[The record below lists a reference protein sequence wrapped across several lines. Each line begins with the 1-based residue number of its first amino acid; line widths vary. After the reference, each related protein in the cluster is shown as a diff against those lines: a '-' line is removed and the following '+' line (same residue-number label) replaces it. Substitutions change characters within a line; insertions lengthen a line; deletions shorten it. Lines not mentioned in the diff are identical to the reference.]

1 MGAMGG
7 EAEGSGAGAAAAC
20 RAGGLDTQAK
30 QPLGE
35 PAGGLGIQK
44 APSKGTR
51 ASWVPSVVLA
61 GAPSRAGHWLG
72 PWAYWRLEEW
82 VRPLS
87 LGARV
92 LPLSRAAV
100 CPLIASQRPNLGG
113 GEGAGLAPLPPPLP
127 ARAPQR
133 QAGRGCSQSLTHGG
147 VADTSASSLGREGD
161 RQPGSQDPGES
172 RAGQGWHPSIP

>member
-1 MGAMGG
+1 MAELGG
-7 EAEGSGAGAAAAC
+7 PQSDP
-20 RAGGLDTQAK
+20 GLQ
-30 QPLGE
+30 QSPVPL
-35 PAGGLGIQK
+35 
-44 APSKGTR
+44 T
-51 ASWVPSVVLA
+51 
-61 GAPSRAGHWLG
+61 
-72 PWAYWRLEEW
+72 YWRLDEW

-113 GEGAGLAPLPPPLP
+113 GERAGLAPLPPPLP

-147 VADTSASSLGREGD
+147 VADTSASSLGREGA
-161 RQPGSQDPGES
+161 R
-172 RAGQGWHPSIP
+172 